1 MKAVAPPLLKDW
13 HNLRAKQAAGANK
26 PKNSKTITMKAIYK
40 LAAVAALAVGMATN
54 SYALLVSP
62 GSANQIGTGTET
74 GVPQILAEIQANL
87 GINLSGSELYKQNAG
102 EATDSGGFSGSYSTS
117 FSPNDADASGFTITY
132 GGGSAI
138 SANPVYL
145 LVKDGNQNPAWYL
158 YDITGWN
165 GTDVI
170 TGSGFWPAGG
180 AISHVS
186 IYGTP
191 GTPPSVPDGGL
202 TLALLGASVAG
213 LGVLRRKLS

>member
-1 MKAVAPPLLKDW
+1 MK
-13 HNLRAKQAAGANK
+13 
-26 PKNSKTITMKAIYK
+26 TIYK
-40 LAAVAALAVGMATN
+40 LAAVTALALGMATN

-87 GINLSGSELYKQNAG
+87 GINLSGSELYKENAG
-102 EATDSGGFSGSYSTS
+102 DGFDSGSFSGSYSTA
-117 FSPNDADASGFTITY
+117 FTPNAGDASGFTITY
-132 GGGSAI
+132 TGGAMI

-145 LVKDGNQNPAWYL
+145 LVKDGNNNPAWYL
-158 YDITGWN
+158 FDITGWN

-170 TGSGFWPAGG
+170 QGSGFWPANG

-213 LGVLRRKLS
+213 LGMLRRKLS